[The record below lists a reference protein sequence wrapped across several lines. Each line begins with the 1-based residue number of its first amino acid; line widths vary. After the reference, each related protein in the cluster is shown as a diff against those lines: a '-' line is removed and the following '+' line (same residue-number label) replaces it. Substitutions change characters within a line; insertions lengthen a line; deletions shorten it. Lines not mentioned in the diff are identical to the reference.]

1 MKQVL
6 LLSFRLTI
14 ECPLN
19 NYNLRSKTTISFF
32 IENINYRLT
41 DKNRLKSWIS
51 ESCKKEGVEINSLIF
66 VFSDDD
72 FLLQINKKYLRHN
85 TLTDII
91 TFDLSD
97 DLTLD
102 GEIYIS
108 LDRVKDNAKKFDVKY
123 VNEIHRVMIHGVL
136 HLIGYND
143 KTPSQKRKMTAK
155 EDYYLSLREF

>member
-1 MKQVL
+1 M
-6 LLSFRLTI
+6 
-14 ECPLN
+14 N
-19 NYNLRSKTTISFF
+19 NYNLRSKKTISFF

-51 ESCKKEGVEINSLIF
+51 KVCEKESVVINSLIF

-97 DLTLD
+97 DLCLD

>member
-1 MKQVL
+1 
-6 LLSFRLTI
+6 
-14 ECPLN
+14 LN
-19 NYNLRSKTTISFF
+19 NYNLRSKKTISFF

-41 DKNRLKSWIS
+41 DKNRLKSWITAA
-51 ESCKKEGVEINSLIF
+51 CKEEKVEINSLIF

-97 DLTLD
+97 DLALD

-108 LDRVKDNAKKFDVKY
+108 LDRVKDNAQNFGVKY

>member
-1 MKQVL
+1 
-6 LLSFRLTI
+6 
-14 ECPLN
+14 LN
-19 NYNLRSKTTISFF
+19 NYNLRSKKTVSFF

-41 DKNRLKSWIS
+41 DKNHLKSWIS
-51 ESCKKEGVEINSLIF
+51 KVCEKEAVTINSLIF

-97 DLTLD
+97 DLCLD

-143 KTPSQKRKMTAK
+143 KTPSQKRKMTVK